1 MGGGNNAQEQQLF
14 AGYLRLRNNHNR
26 YSFGGFVSTF
36 LKNSSLPIIGSQSD
50 SIRSIIENGPLL
62 MTFFG
67 HGWTGGFDQ
76 NIDEPESFN
85 NQGKY
90 PLIIA
95 NSCYSG
101 DLFNSGVRTVSENWI
116 LTPNHW
122 RNSVSC

>member
-1 MGGGNNAQEQQLF
+1 
-14 AGYLRLRNNHNR
+14 
-26 YSFGGFVSTF
+26 
-36 LKNSSLPIIGSQSD
+36 
-50 SIRSIIENGPLL
+50 

-116 LTPNHW
+116 LTPN
-122 RNSVSC
+122 RGAIVFLASVHLGYPSYLNRYAQEFYKNIAWKLYGESFVKAFCKQIEIYSTRHRRHT